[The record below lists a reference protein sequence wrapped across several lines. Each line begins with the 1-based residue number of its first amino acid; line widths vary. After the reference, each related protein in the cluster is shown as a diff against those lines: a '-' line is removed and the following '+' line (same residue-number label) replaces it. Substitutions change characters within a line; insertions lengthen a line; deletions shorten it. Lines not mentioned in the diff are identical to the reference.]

1 MQPHAKV
8 QRHLGLQVLFDFSN
22 ITDAIAFARANGF
35 GVLELNLG
43 NINFTRQLASARGRA
58 LVRAAAKRE
67 GITLALHAV
76 DGPSFFIPSER
87 VRKCAVRELKL
98 ELDWAESIGARDV
111 VAHLGADM
119 DYSMDGAKRGLHEE
133 FPEYYRAVLTDSLAE
148 LKEHARNRARLCIEN
163 VTGFR
168 YPSTMA
174 TLARLLGGNLGLCL
188 DVGHVNVLPPDKR
201 RRELAFFRRYR
212 RHIFHSHIHDNSGL
226 RDEHLVPGQGRIDFV
241 PFFRL
246 LAGTDVLIVFE
257 VRPKESAVASRDYF
271 ERVIAPRLRS
281 RRS

>member
-1 MQPHAKV
+1 MRV
-8 QRHLGLQVLFDFSN
+8 RRHLGLQILFDFSN

-43 NINFTRQLASARGRA
+43 NINFARQLASARERA
-58 LVRAAAKRE
+58 VVRAAARRE
-67 GITLALHAV
+67 GITLALHGV

-119 DYSMDGAKRGLHEE
+119 SYAMDGVKRGLHEE
-133 FPEYYRAVLTDSLAE
+133 YPEYYRAALADSLAE
-148 LKEHARNRARLCIEN
+148 LKAHAANRARLCIEN

-174 TLARLLGGNLGLCL
+174 VLARLLGGNLGLCL
-188 DVGHVNVLPPDKR
+188 DIGHVNVIPPDKR
-201 RRELAFFRRYR
+201 RKELAFFRRHR
-212 RHIFHSHIHDNSGL
+212 RQIFHSHVHDNSGL
-226 RDEHLVPGQGRIDFV
+226 RDEHLVPGQGQIDFL

-246 LAGTDVLIVFE
+246 LAGTDALVVFE
-257 VRPKESAVASRDYF
+257 VRPKESAVKSRDYF
-271 ERVIAPRLRS
+271 ERVISPRLRS
-281 RRS
+281 GRS